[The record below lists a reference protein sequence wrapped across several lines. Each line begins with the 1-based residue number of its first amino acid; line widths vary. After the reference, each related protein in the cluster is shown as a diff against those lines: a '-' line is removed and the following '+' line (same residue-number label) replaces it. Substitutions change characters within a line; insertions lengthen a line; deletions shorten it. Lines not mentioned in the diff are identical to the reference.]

1 VGLAYNRKEAK
12 DHGEGGQLVGAALAG
27 QRVLLVDDVITAGTA
42 IREVLPLLEAAGAQ
56 LVAVLTALDRQER
69 GAEGTRS
76 AVQMLEAE
84 LQVPVRAIVTLDD
97 ILTWLATENQ
107 QGEQAALAAYRARYG
122 ASA

>member
-1 VGLAYNRKEAK
+1 MRNKKTKK
-12 DHGEGGQLVGAALAG
+12 DKVF
-27 QRVLLVDDVITAGTA
+27 VLIFCCC
-42 IREVLPLLEAAGAQ
+42 PLLLLNNDAGGGSPHPIDTAGAQ

-97 ILTWLATENQ
+97 ILDWLATENQ
-107 QGEQAALAAYRARYG
+107 LGEQAALAAYRARYG